1 MHSDHRRHD
10 RLLIARF
17 AADDS
22 YPGQADEARSLI
34 ASCAE
39 CAALAEDIKLLSN
52 AVSGLPAQRRP
63 RNFQLTAEQ
72 AERLRGSRLDRF
84 LRSLGSTG
92 WGTLRPVAGVALS
105 IGFVMATVG
114 AWPLGGLPAGQPA
127 AEQFTSRQSDS
138 APITKAPT
146 TEAPALGPAAEQPG
160 HEAAPPAGDGLNDAY
175 VDQLYAERGEA
186 QDRVATTNE
195 PRQAAPTGGSLLLYA
210 GLLIA
215 VLATGTL
222 TLAWFARNRYSDPLL
237 R

>member
-1 MHSDHRRHD
+1 MPSDHRRHD

-22 YPGQADEARSLI
+22 YPGQADEAKSLI
-34 ASCAE
+34 SACSE

-52 AVSGLPAQRRP
+52 AVGSLPAPRRP
-63 RNFQLTAEQ
+63 RNFQLTIEQ

-84 LRSLGSTG
+84 LRSLGSRG
-92 WGTLRPVAGVALS
+92 WVTLRPVAGVGLS
-105 IGFVMATVG
+105 IGLVMATVG

-127 AEQFTSRQSDS
+127 AEPFTARQ
-138 APITKAPT
+138 T

-160 HEAAPPAGDGLNDAY
+160 YEAAPPAGDVLNDAY
-175 VDQLYAERGEA
+175 VDSLNAEGVETYE
-186 QDRVATTNE
+186 QDTARTQSSQGVA
-195 PRQAAPTGGSLLLYA
+195 PSDGSLLFYA

-222 TLAWFARNRYSDPLL
+222 TLAWFARHRYSDPLL